1 MPLTGEQRESV
12 YRLVKNQPKY
22 QPFFEYLAGLG
33 QNTHKSSLE
42 VVQTRSGLNEQLS
55 RKLMHD
61 VENETHLA
69 KVQGGGNGVQQFLA
83 WKEDVD
89 VREVGRSFREPLR

>member
-1 MPLTGEQRESV
+1 MPLTGEQSESV
-12 YRLVKNQPKY
+12 YRLVRKEPKY
-22 QPFFEYLAGLG
+22 KPFFESLADMGR
-33 QNTHKSSLE
+33 NTHEFSLS
-42 VVQTRSGLNEQLS
+42 VIQTRSGLNEQLA

-61 VENETHLA
+61 IEAETGLA
-69 KVQGGGNGVQQFLA
+69 KVQGGGGGVQQFLA